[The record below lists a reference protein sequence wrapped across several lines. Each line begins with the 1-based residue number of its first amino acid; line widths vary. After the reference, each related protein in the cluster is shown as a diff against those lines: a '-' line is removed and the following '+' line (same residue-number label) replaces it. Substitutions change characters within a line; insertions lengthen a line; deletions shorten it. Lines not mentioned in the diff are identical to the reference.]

1 MRQYAYAVCRNKNS
15 VSKYFVNHCVIVE
28 QKKDLVYHCTRNSY
42 GSYVCESEEEFCK
55 RYEPLWYFEFESDKN
70 IEEYFQ
76 EQKELH
82 KNGFNLLT
90 NNCEQFAN
98 GFYGKKVMR
107 QTEFY
112 LTMAAV
118 AAVTWAAMKR
128 V

>member
-1 MRQYAYAVCRNKNS
+1 MRKYIYAVCRNKQR
-15 VSKYFVNHCVIVE
+15 VSRYFVNHCVI
-28 QKKDLVYHCTRNSY
+28 KDCETELCYHCTRNGY
-42 GSYVCESEEEFCK
+42 GAYVCETEEELTK
-55 RYEPLWYFEFESDKN
+55 RYEPVYWFEFESDKN

>member
-1 MRQYAYAVCRNKNS
+1 MRKYIYAVCRNKQS
-15 VSKYFVNHCVIVE
+15 VSRYFVNHCVI
-28 QKKDLVYHCTRNSY
+28 KDCETELCYHCTRNGY
-42 GSYVCESEEEFCK
+42 GAYVCETEEELTK
-55 RYEPLWYFEFESDKN
+55 RY
-70 IEEYFQ
+70 FQ
-76 EQKELH
+76 DQKELH

>member
-1 MRQYAYAVCRNKNS
+1 MSRFIGLSSRA
-15 VSKYFVNHCVIVE
+15 
-28 QKKDLVYHCTRNSY
+28 TRIY
-42 GSYVCESEEEFCK
+42 
-55 RYEPLWYFEFESDKN
+55 

-118 AAVTWAAMKR
+118 AAVTWAAMKG